1 MATRK
6 RTTPPAD
13 TLRPEY
19 DLSALRGAVRG
30 KYYERARAGTNLVL
44 LKPDIARAFPDSK
57 AVNDAL
63 GLLLKVARA
72 GGPRAEAYE
81 TARVSRARHGRVKQ
95 RRLPKSQ

>member
-6 RTTPPAD
+6 RTIPSAD
-13 TLRPEY
+13 MLRPEY

-72 GGPRAEAYE
+72 GARAEAHE
-81 TARVSRARHGRVKQ
+81 TASASRARLRRVKQ
-95 RRLPKSQ
+95 RRAPKSQ